1 MRLGAVLPGSVLV
14 GLGMLVLVSGCARKI
29 PPVPAETS
37 GTETMGRAASQES
50 EAELAARRERELREA
65 IAERERAVVE
75 ESMRRRMAEDAQA
88 SSMGTMSSEEFMQ
101 QDVHFA
107 YDSFTLSE
115 EAKSILNQKATWL
128 TENADVSTQ
137 IEGHCDER
145 GTTAYNLALGER
157 RANTVKEYLVA
168 LGVNATRLSTISYGE
183 ESPIDPGHTEAAW
196 ARNRRAH
203 FVITNPAMRGTN

>member
-1 MRLGAVLPGSVLV
+1 MRLRVVLPGSVLV
-14 GLGMLVLVSGCARKI
+14 WLGMLLLMSGCARKI
-29 PPVPAETS
+29 PPVPVEAS
-37 GTETMGRAASQES
+37 STETMGQAASQES

-75 ESMRRRMAEDAQA
+75 ESMRRRMAESNPA
-88 SSMGTMSSEEFMQ
+88 SSMNTMSSEGFIK
-101 QDVHFA
+101 QDVLFA

-115 EAKSILNQKATWL
+115 EAKSVLNQKATWL
-128 TENADVSTQ
+128 TDHADISTQ

-203 FVITNPAMRGTN
+203 FVITNPSMRGTN

>member
-1 MRLGAVLPGSVLV
+1 MRLRVVLPGSVLV
-14 GLGMLVLVSGCARKI
+14 WLGMLLLVGGCARKV
-29 PPVPAETS
+29 PPVPAEPS
-37 GTETMGRAASQES
+37 STEATEKTASQES

-75 ESMRRRMAEDAQA
+75 ESMRRRMAESNQA
-88 SSMGTMSSEEFMQ
+88 SAMDTMSAEAFIK
-101 QDVHFA
+101 QDVYFA

-115 EAKSILNQKATWL
+115 EAKSVLNQKATWL
-128 TENADVSTQ
+128 SKHADVSTQ

-168 LGVNATRLSTISYGE
+168 LGVNARRLSTISYGE
-183 ESPIDPGHTEAAW
+183 ESPADPGHTEAAW

-203 FVITNPAMRGTN
+203 FVITNPPMRGTN